1 MTVGKRAGS
10 ERPAPRSGTVALVG
24 RPNSGKSTLMNR
36 LIGAKVSIVSDKPQ
50 TTRHR
55 IRGVLTEARGQIVF
69 VDTPGVHRPHYRM
82 NRRMMQT
89 TRATLRE
96 VDAVALLID
105 ASEPLGRGTEFLLE
119 LVRGVRAPVVL
130 LLNKIDKIDKSR
142 LLPLIDALLDLNL
155 PLTVCTIYALRRA
168 GAFAAIIPISAARG
182 DQCDRLLEVLF
193 GLLPEGPALFPEDAV
208 TDRSLRF
215 LVAERVREQL
225 LRRTREEL
233 PYTTAVIVEHWREQE
248 ESVQIGAT
256 ILVER
261 DSQKA
266 IVIGRGGSML
276 RTVGTAARRQV
287 EALLGRHVFLDLH
300 VKVRPGWRQQARLL
314 DDLEIE
320 G

>member
-1 MTVGKRAGS
+1 M
-10 ERPAPRSGTVALVG
+10 
-24 RPNSGKSTLMNR
+24 
-36 LIGAKVSIVSDKPQ
+36 
-50 TTRHR
+50 
-55 IRGVLTEARGQIVF
+55 
-69 VDTPGVHRPHYRM
+69 
-82 NRRMMQT
+82 
-89 TRATLRE
+89 
-96 VDAVALLID
+96 
-105 ASEPLGRGTEFLLE
+105 
-119 LVRGVRAPVVL
+119 
-130 LLNKIDKIDKSR
+130 
-142 LLPLIDALLDLNL
+142 
-155 PLTVCTIYALRRA
+155 
-168 GAFAAIIPISAARG
+168 
-182 DQCDRLLEVLF
+182 LF